1 MPCSNKHGV
10 NCGDDLPVLEQTDD
24 VDASFD
30 NNNYATDVSYVLIYR
45 SRAYYLNYFKA
56 CIESDTHIPPDWLLL
71 LLFCTLYNS
80 VVSLHIIL
88 PLCFDNPL

>member
-30 NNNYATDVSYVLIYR
+30 NNNNYATDVSYVLM
-45 SRAYYLNYFKA
+45 L
-56 CIESDTHIPPDWLLL
+56 
-71 LLFCTLYNS
+71 
-80 VVSLHIIL
+80 
-88 PLCFDNPL
+88 

>member
-30 NNNYATDVSYVLIYR
+30 NNNYARVDV
-45 SRAYYLNYFKA
+45 
-56 CIESDTHIPPDWLLL
+56 IEVGP
-71 LLFCTLYNS
+71 TL
-80 VVSLHIIL
+80 
-88 PLCFDNPL
+88 

>member
-30 NNNYATDVSYVLIYR
+30 NNIA
-45 SRAYYLNYFKA
+45 
-56 CIESDTHIPPDWLLL
+56 
-71 LLFCTLYNS
+71 
-80 VVSLHIIL
+80 IIL
-88 PLCFDNPL
+88 HSI

>member
-30 NNNYATDVSYVLIYR
+30 NTNYATDVSYVLI
-45 SRAYYLNYFKA
+45 F
-56 CIESDTHIPPDWLLL
+56 IEVGP
-71 LLFCTLYNS
+71 TL
-80 VVSLHIIL
+80 
-88 PLCFDNPL
+88 

>member
-30 NNNYATDVSYVLIYR
+30 NNNNMQLMCLT
-45 SRAYYLNYFKA
+45 
-56 CIESDTHIPPDWLLL
+56 C
-71 LLFCTLYNS
+71 
-80 VVSLHIIL
+80 
-88 PLCFDNPL
+88 